1 MLFDEPTSSLDP
13 ELTGEVLNVMR
24 GAGRGRHDDGG
35 RLRTRSASP
44 PPSGQRI
51 AFLDHGRL
59 ILDGRPQE
67 VFKKPRHP
75 RLEQFLDTYLD
86 RGAAML
92 L

>member
-24 GAGRGRHDDGG
+24 ALAADGMTMVVVSHEIG
-35 RLRTRSASP
+35 FAAAVC
-44 PPSGQRI
+44 QQI

-59 ILDGRPQE
+59 VLTGSPQE
-67 VFKKPRHP
+67 VFRKPRHP

-92 L
+92 V